1 MSGNNEH
8 ESKLDETLD
17 PIRPL
22 SIGTGEMSYIYG
34 RDPSILSYG
43 QRPGPSVETK
53 KNLYSVYEVEETV
66 ASLDVSSA
74 QTIKVY
80 LRLKPFNKNVKLT
93 AQEEDA
99 YRITSSSTLLTKLPS
114 QDSHSSIRSSSADL
128 VCRKYIFTETFGPEV
143 SQGQF
148 FERVLQ
154 PQMPDFLTGQNA
166 TIMTYGTTNSGK
178 SFTLQGTAMEP
189 GLIPR
194 SLEHIFAHINP
205 KEAPHFK
212 PLNHSEVV
220 KLSSSEKCLEIE
232 NKNKLLTYGST
243 DRNQYINAFKKM
255 QQVLEKEVPEF
266 RARESTDAHC
276 AVWVSF
282 AEIYNETIYDL
293 LSNDTSKRRP
303 ILKLATDN
311 QGATYIKGLK
321 SVFVNSSCEA
331 YQVLMAG
338 QYNLKVAATAL
349 NARSSRSHCIF
360 TVRLLRYFSEN
371 DIKSVEMSTFTF
383 CDLAGSERLK
393 KTLNI
398 GDRLKEAQNINTS
411 LMVLGRCLK
420 SIYEVQT
427 VKQQRSEVIGPFRE
441 SKLTRLFQTALSG
454 KEPIALIV
462 NVNPSPNL
470 YVETQNVL
478 NFAAIAKKIIIQPKL
493 KKTRRS
499 KTRFSHLVLQTKNT
513 ITDWDE
519 PPIECDLESIDDQ
532 SSVEDMG
539 YVPAEDYEQV
549 LEENEKL
556 RKEIAQ
562 IKSSAFKK
570 DLATREEISK
580 YYMATIKKME
590 EDHQARLRNI
600 EAEHQTL
607 HEWELDKVETFYQN
621 KLQAVKSYKR
631 KRSEDYDD
639 DEEDDYD
646 DMDTSKGELEIQVR
660 QLNSKVDELKNKLKQ
675 ALKEKDEILVQKN
688 SATYELS
695 LAKEELKT
703 TRNVVVALENSHVN
717 GKNEAYIEE
726 LKQQLSDCE
735 KKKKLH
741 EYTLNEAKK
750 DFIEMRNE
758 IDSKNSQVNKL
769 EIELAHKDEELCDLR
784 QEFHNTEDTLS
795 QKEIILREY
804 EEIIDSQS
812 QKLLKLTDE
821 YENLK
826 QLYKE
831 STKETVL
838 EIQDRNSDANEIIGD
853 LEDKLEA
860 AENEIV
866 LLKEKVADKIV
877 KIDELERKLMESED
891 NCHDLKERLD
901 KIMEYTMAK
910 PNTSVEEEVATQTS
924 PFKVGKDD
932 VKEVK
937 EVCDGNSQTTSPS
950 TASQSNQTSFIESV
964 DHKALQTSF
973 SIDSDKVDVIE
984 CLLEKEKNKFFE
996 MEAKYKEELEHVTEL
1011 SDELENVKN
1020 RLVKMEVA
1028 KKSSEFNEKKISEY
1042 LAEIET
1048 LKATI
1053 EELEGQ
1059 NESLKTSRDYYRSDL
1074 GNIEKELSEAKKK
1087 VERFTSKLTEKEDVK
1102 VELERRLEEYEQR
1115 VEGLKEENVKL
1126 MELKEACESEL
1137 KKKDEE
1143 LIEARNKID
1152 FIKNDLEVKERLA
1165 SSVEKELEDKKELKR
1180 QIEELNREIN
1190 RLNEESKVLK
1200 EFKEESGN
1208 AVDKLMEELSAKQ
1221 RELEKAK
1228 KVLEEKIEELEKTL
1242 GEKDREIND
1251 LQKEIKDSIKL
1262 QANDVTEK
1270 ELKLMIKER
1279 DEAKEKLSELDK
1291 LNKKLQ
1297 TKINN
1302 MDREI
1307 DELRKAVKKY
1317 KEELDEFSNL
1327 EANYQKTIEGKE
1339 HELETFKKNQEE
1351 MIKKYETLVKTKDED
1366 VEKHK
1371 REVKKMQ
1378 ETFLVKGHNTP
1389 RDEFR
1394 APSSDRSQYKLRENK
1409 PPKEETSEDESVT
1422 ERRGRRARKVLEPTS
1437 PIPNVTIDE
1446 ISETES
1452 TRSTRK
1458 TTAKACPSTGR
1469 KTRGRRLYTAVEDGV
1484 IAIEMTPEVISS
1496 PSPTPSTRSLRT
1508 RRNK

>member
-1 MSGNNEH
+1 MSGTDEH
-8 ESKLDETLD
+8 ISKLDETLD

-66 ASLDVSSA
+66 ASLDVSST

-93 AQEEDA
+93 VQEEDA
-99 YRITSSSTLLTKLPS
+99 YRITGPTTLLTKLPS

-212 PLNHSEVV
+212 PLNHSEVI

-266 RARESTDAHC
+266 QARESTDAHC

-360 TVRLLRYFSEN
+360 TIRLLRYFSEN

-420 SIYEVQT
+420 SIYDVQT

-478 NFAAIAKKIIIQPKL
+478 NFAAIAKKIVIQPKL

-519 PPIECDLESIDDQ
+519 PPTECYLESIDDQ

-621 KLQAVKSYKR
+621 KLQAVKSCKR

-639 DEEDDYD
+639 EDEDNDDD

-660 QLNSKVDELKNKLKQ
+660 QLNSKVDELKDKLKQ

-688 SATYELS
+688 SATYELG

-703 TRNVVVALENSHVN
+703 TMNVVVALENSHVN

-726 LKQQLSDCE
+726 LKQQLSECE

-758 IDSKNSQVNKL
+758 IDSKNSQINKL

-784 QEFHNTEDTLS
+784 QEYHNTEDTLS

-804 EEIIDSQS
+804 EEIIDNQS

-838 EIQDRNSDANEIIGD
+838 EIQERNSDAHEIIGE

-860 AENEIV
+860 AENEII
-866 LLKEKVADKIV
+866 LLKEKVSDKIV
-877 KIDELERKLMESED
+877 KIDELERKLMESEN
-891 NCHDLKERLD
+891 NCHDLKERLG

-924 PFKVGKDD
+924 PVKVSKDD
-932 VKEVK
+932 IKDVK
-937 EVCDGNSQTTSPS
+937 EVCDGNSQTTSPN
-950 TASQSNQTSFIESV
+950 TASQSNQTSFTESV
-964 DHKALQTSF
+964 DHKSLQTSF
-973 SIDSDKVDVIE
+973 NVDGDKVDVIK
-984 CLLEKEKNKFFE
+984 CLLEEEKNKLFE
-996 MEAKYKEELEHVTEL
+996 MEAKYKEGLERVTEL

-1020 RLVKMEVA
+1020 RLAKKEVA
-1028 KKSSEFNEKKISEY
+1028 EKSSEFNEKKILEY

-1087 VERFTSKLTEKEDVK
+1087 IVRVTDELTEKEHVK
-1102 VELERRLEEYEQR
+1102 AELEIKLKEYEQR
-1115 VEGLKEENVKL
+1115 VEDLKEENLKL
-1126 MELKEACESEL
+1126 IELKEARESEL
-1137 KKKDEE
+1137 KKRDEE
-1143 LIEARNKID
+1143 LTEVRNKID
-1152 FIKNDLEVKERLA
+1152 SIKNDLEVKERLA
-1165 SSVEKELEDKKELKR
+1165 SLVEEELEVKKKMES
-1180 QIEELNREIN
+1180 QIEELNREIDQ
-1190 RLNEESKVLK
+1190 LNKQNKVLQESKE
-1200 EFKEESGN
+1200 EFGN
-1208 AVDKLMEELSAKQ
+1208 NMDKLMEELSAKQ
-1221 RELEKAK
+1221 QELEKAK
-1228 KVLEEKIEELEKTL
+1228 KALEGKIEELEKTL

-1262 QANDVTEK
+1262 KANDVTEK
-1270 ELKLMIKER
+1270 ELKVMIKER

-1317 KEELDEFSNL
+1317 KAELDEVNDL
-1327 EANYQKTIEGKE
+1327 EANYQKTIEAKE

-1351 MIKKYETLVKTKDED
+1351 MINKYENLVKKLTDEG
-1366 VEKHK
+1366 EKHR

-1378 ETFLVKGHNTP
+1378 DTFLVKGHTP

-1409 PPKEETSEDESVT
+1409 PPKEETSEDESVI

-1452 TRSTRK
+1452 SSMRK

-1484 IAIEMTPEVISS
+1484 IAISTTPEPISA